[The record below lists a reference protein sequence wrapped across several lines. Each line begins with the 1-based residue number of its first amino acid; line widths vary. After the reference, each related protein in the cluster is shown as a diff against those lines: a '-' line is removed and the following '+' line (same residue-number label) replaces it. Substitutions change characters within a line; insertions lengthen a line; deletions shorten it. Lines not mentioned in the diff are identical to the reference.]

1 MANGFITPP
10 RTRQQI
16 PAQEIRIC
24 YQMTTRNKSFLE
36 MHYYLKKKGIKNNAF
51 MLQLL
56 DPDLAG
62 LDPHDPMLS
71 RTMKMKVQ
79 RECMFNFWYYVREV
93 VRVTH
98 SGSPKGIPFML
109 HRGNMAMFFC
119 MLQNINT
126 FIELPRQQGKT
137 LGACVFYSWAYNFGT
152 ANSELRFMNKDLAG
166 SKDNLAKV
174 KALS

>member
-10 RTRQQI
+10 RTQQQI

-62 LDPHDPMLS
+62 IDPHDPMLS
-71 RTMKMKVQ
+71 RTY
-79 RECMFNFWYYVREV
+79 EDE
-93 VRVTH
+93 
-98 SGSPKGIPFML
+98 
-109 HRGNMAMFFC
+109 
-119 MLQNINT
+119 
-126 FIELPRQQGKT
+126 
-137 LGACVFYSWAYNFGT
+137 GT
-152 ANSELRFMNKDLAG
+152 TRMH
-166 SKDNLAKV
+166 V
-174 KALS
+174 